1 MIMFKNL
8 ISVIFFILIF
18 PLFFLIYFF
27 IILIKIYKKKRKIPN
42 LIWGPEPLI
51 NNKYWSDALSKK
63 GFKSETLMESY
74 YASIHKESDYNKYT
88 YNFLPFLKNTPLSK
102 VNNYI
107 IAPYISF
114 IYAIMHFDIFH
125 FHFTCGFLKETPLI
139 FFESRL
145 LKLAGCK
152 VIVTGYGGD
161 FYRISKVNSIS
172 WRYGLLV
179 NYPILGKNENKI
191 EKKVK
196 YWIKNA
202 DIIINCFQID
212 GLGRWDI
219 FPFNIIAIDTEQWFQ
234 VKRDY
239 ANDGA
244 NGIVKVV
251 HTPNHRGVKGTEYIV
266 NAIKELKAEGLKVE
280 LVLLEKVQNE
290 EVRRILQEEA
300 DILVEQLILGFGM
313 SAIEGMSSGL
323 PVMSNLSEEDYT
335 RAFRRFSYLN
345 ECPILSSTPENV
357 KENLRALITNPAL
370 RKALGEAGNKYVEK
384 YHSYRTAQAMFSAI
398 YEKIWNKKD
407 IELMNFFHPLFP
419 NSYNNSLPIIEHPL
433 FENKL
438 PDTFKSN

>member
-1 MIMFKNL
+1 MLKKLFFF
-8 ISVIFFILIF
+8 IFFIIIS
-18 PLFFLIYFF
+18 PFFFAAYF
-27 IILIKIYKKKRKIPN
+27 IIVFLKVLKPKRETPN

-51 NNKYWSDALSKK
+51 SNKYWSDALNKK
-63 GFKSETLMESY
+63 GFKSETLMEGY
-74 YASIHKESDYNKYT
+74 YASIHKESDYDKYT
-88 YNFLPFLKNTPLSK
+88 YNFLPFLKNTVLRK
-102 VNNYI
+102 VNNYM

-114 IYAIMHFDIFH
+114 IYAINNFDIFH
-125 FHFTCGFLKETPLI
+125 YHFTSGFLKDTPLM
-139 FFESRL
+139 FFESGL

-152 VIVTGYGGD
+152 VIVTAYGGD
-161 FYRISKVNSIS
+161 FYRLSKVNSIS
-172 WRYGLLV
+172 WRHGLLV
-179 NYPILGKNENKI
+179 NYPILAKVETKI

-202 DIIINCFQID
+202 DFIINGFQID

-219 FPFNIIAIDTEQWFQ
+219 FPYNMVVINTEQWPQ

-244 NGIVKVV
+244 NGTVKVV

-357 KENLRALITNPAL
+357 KENLRALITYPTL

-384 YHSYRTAQAMFSAI
+384 YHSNKTAQAMFSAI

-419 NSYNNSLPIIEHPL
+419 NSYNNSLPIVEHPL